1 VAECGTASAVLA
13 FYLKIFMT
21 QTKKARVYI
30 DGFNLF
36 YGTLKG
42 GKHKWLNLEKL
53 CKFYYPK
60 YDIIKINYFTALV
73 KERKDDK
80 ESPINQQIYLR
91 ALQTLPSFKK
101 TLGSFQENIVRR
113 PMVSKNKKGIRQ
125 KILVSFYDL
134 FDRKMPLADDDNYPK
149 PQYALIRKTEEKG
162 SDVNLGISLVSDAY
176 KNEFDVAI
184 VISNDSDLSGVLRI
198 VKNEL
203 GKTVEILN
211 PYPTTNKKLQRAS
224 SNIKYIFKKV
234 LPKLQF
240 TNELTDK
247 IGKFHKPKSW

>member
-1 VAECGTASAVLA
+1 MI
-13 FYLKIFMT
+13 K
-21 QTKKARVYI
+21 TKKACVYI

-36 YGTLKG
+36 YGALKG
-42 GKHKWLNLEKL
+42 GKYKWLDLEKL

-73 KERKDDK
+73 KERKDNK

-91 ALQTLPSFKK
+91 ALQTLPSFRK

-113 PMVSKNKKGIRQ
+113 PLISKNKKGIRQ

-134 FDRKMPLADDDNYPK
+134 FDRKMTLADDDNYPK
-149 PQYALIRKTEEKG
+149 PQYVLIRKTEEKG

-184 VISNDSDLSGVLRI
+184 VVSNDSDLSGALRI

-211 PYPTTNKKLQRAS
+211 PYPKTNKKLQKAS
-224 SNIKYIFKKV
+224 SNIKYIFSKV
-234 LPKLQF
+234 LPKFQF
-240 TNELTDK
+240 TDELTDK
-247 IGKFHKPKSW
+247 IGKFNKPKSW

>member
-1 VAECGTASAVLA
+1 VAERGTASAVLA
-13 FYLKIFMT
+13 FYLKTFMT
-21 QTKKARVYI
+21 EIKNACVYI

-36 YGTLKG
+36 YGSLKG
-42 GKHKWLNLEKL
+42 GKHKWLDLEKL

-60 YDIIKINYFTALV
+60 YNITKINYFTALV
-73 KERKDDK
+73 KERRDDK

-91 ALQTLPSFKK
+91 ALQTLPSFRK

-113 PMVSKNKKGIRQ
+113 PLVSKNKKGIRQ
-125 KILVSFYDL
+125 KVLISFFDLYDKL
-134 FDRKMPLADDDNYPK
+134 MPLADDDNYPK
-149 PQYALIRKTEEKG
+149 PQYVLIKKTEEKG
-162 SDVNLGISLVSDAY
+162 SDVNLGISLVNDAH
-176 KNEFDVAI
+176 KDLFDVAI
-184 VISNDSDLSGVLRI
+184 VISNDSDLSGALRI

-211 PYPTTNKKLQRAS
+211 PYPKTNKKLQKAS
-224 SNIKYIFKKV
+224 SNIKYIFSKV

-240 TNELTDK
+240 PDELTDK

>member
-1 VAECGTASAVLA
+1 MA
-13 FYLKIFMT
+13 KN
-21 QTKKARVYI
+21 KKACVYI

-36 YGTLKG
+36 YGILKG
-42 GKHKWLNLEKL
+42 SKSKWLDLEKL

-60 YDIIKINYFTALV
+60 YDIARISYFTALV
-73 KERKDDK
+73 KERKDNK
-80 ESPINQQIYLR
+80 ESPVNQQIYLR
-91 ALQTLPSFKK
+91 ALQTLPSFRK

-113 PMVSKNKKGIRQ
+113 PLVSKNKKGIRQ
-125 KILVSFYDL
+125 KVLISFFDL
-134 FDRKMPLADDDNYPK
+134 FDKMMPLANGDNYPK
-149 PQYALIRKTEEKG
+149 PQYALIKKTEEKG

-176 KNEFDVAI
+176 KNQFDIAV
-184 VISNDSDLSGVLRI
+184 VISNDSDLSGALRI

-224 SNIKYIFKKV
+224 SNIKYIYKKV

-240 TNELTDK
+240 PNELTDK
-247 IGKFHKPKSW
+247 VGKFHKPKSW